1 MPSIVT
7 VTFSP
12 CIDKSTSVGKLISEK
27 KLQCAAPRLE
37 PGGGGINVAR
47 AIRQLGGNA
56 TAIFP
61 SGGWMGKLFN
71 QLLDAENVPSIPI
84 NAHAETREN
93 IIVFE
98 ESTCNQF
105 RFGMP
110 GTPLTEK
117 EWNQCLQAI
126 EAMDDIQYLVASGS
140 LPPGVPEDIYARL
153 SAIAHQKGSRMI
165 VDSSGPALKHAVDAG
180 VYLIKPN
187 LGELSALAGKGH
199 LHPRDVEEVSQK
211 IIDAGKCEVVVVSMG
226 SEGAMLVTR
235 DLCKTF
241 KPPPVDRIST
251 VGAGDSMVA
260 GMILRLSL
268 GKSLTEAARY
278 GVACGSAAT
287 LNPGTELCHKEDAD
301 RLFSLMPI

>member
-12 CIDKSTSVGKLISEK
+12 CIDKSTSVPKLIPEK
-27 KLQCAAPRLE
+27 KLKCAAPRLE

-47 AIRQLGGNA
+47 AIVQLGGNA

-61 SGGWMGKLFN
+61 SGGFIGKLFN
-71 QLLDAENVPSIPI
+71 QLLDAENVPSISI
-84 NAHAETREN
+84 NAHSETREN

-98 ESTCNQF
+98 ESTRNQF

-110 GTPLTEK
+110 GSPLTEN
-117 EWNQCLQAI
+117 EWKQCLEEI
-126 EAMDDIQYLVASGS
+126 ENLDDIQYLVASGS
-140 LPPGVPEDIYARL
+140 LPPGVPENIYARL
-153 SAIAHQKGSRMI
+153 AGIALQKKARMI

-199 LHPRDVEEVSQK
+199 LSLNDVEEVSQK

-226 SEGAMLVTR
+226 ADGAMLVTK
-235 DLCKTF
+235 DFSETIT
-241 KPPPVDRIST
+241 PPPVDRVST

-260 GMILRLSL
+260 GMILQLSL
-268 GKSLTEAARY
+268 GKSPSEAARY

-287 LNPGTELCHKEDAD
+287 LNPGTGLCHKEDAD
-301 RLFSLMPI
+301 RLFSLMVI